1 MCDKDLE
8 IIKGDTLTL
17 NINVKNGLDLIN
29 KMFFSSKVLGI
40 QKEVEY
46 FGENVY
52 QVVISAE
59 ETKKFNVSQ
68 ASYDITVVKKN
79 EHIQTV
85 IYNGYIY
92 IQEKENMLNEY

>member
-1 MCDKDLE
+1 MCEKDLE

-17 NINVKNGLDLIN
+17 NINVENGLDLIN

>member
-1 MCDKDLE
+1 MCEKDLE

-17 NINVKNGLDLIN
+17 NINVENGLDLID